1 MIVREAE
8 IEDLERAMQ
17 VLDAGRQHMRGEG
30 NAAQWINGYQ
40 SPELIRREIE
50 QGQFFVWTDEAEEQ
64 MDCQQAIH
72 GVFSFIIG
80 EDPTYAHIENG
91 SWLNEKPYGTIH
103 RMASD
108 GTRRGMLRECLDYCR
123 NLIPEIRMVTHE
135 KNFSMQRACEHLGFQ
150 RCGVIYV
157 ADGTPRIAYQL
168 AEAFGEKR

>member
-1 MIVREAE
+1 MDKRIPVSGA
-8 IEDLERAMQ
+8 DPAGDRAGT
-17 VLDAGRQHMRGEG
+17 V
-30 NAAQWINGYQ
+30 
-40 SPELIRREIE
+40 
-50 QGQFFVWTDEAEEQ
+50 FVWTDEAEEQ

-123 NLIPEIRMVTHE
+123 NLIPEIRMDTHE

>member
-17 VLDAGRQHMRGEG
+17 VLDAGRQHMRSEG
-30 NAAQWINGYQ
+30 NVAQWTNGYP
-40 SPELIRREIE
+40 SPELIRQEIE

-64 MDCQQAIH
+64 MDRQQAIH
-72 GVFSFIIG
+72 GVFSFSIG
-80 EDPTYAHIENG
+80 EVPTYAHLENG

-108 GTRRGMLRECLDYCR
+108 GTRKGMLRECLDYCR
-123 NLIPEIRMVTHE
+123 NLIPEIRMDTHE
-135 KNFSMQRACEHLGFQ
+135 KNFSMQRACEQLGFQ